1 MSVLLSGLFKR
12 CLSIG
17 FEEGKQGLMDD
28 EDTYMRSYGAEL
40 LSNIQATTGID
51 FSVINNLDLTDPEV
65 VSDRELAMMGAKPL
79 SFYDIIDL
87 GEGVGSFEV
96 AMNFEASKAEMSIF
110 TTLLVLKRQNMISEE
125 SFEVAQSIIWG
136 MSHSEIMAE
145 KFGDLPE
152 PIRLSRNVEFA

>member
-1 MSVLLSGLFKR
+1 
-12 CLSIG
+12 
-17 FEEGKQGLMDD
+17 MDD

-40 LSNIQATTGID
+40 LNNIQANTDID
-51 FSVINNLDLTDPEV
+51 FSLINDLDLTDPDV

-96 AMNFEASKAEMSIF
+96 AINFEASKAEMSVF
-110 TTLLVLKRQNMISEE
+110 TTLLVLKRQNMISEK

-152 PIRLSRNVEFA
+152 PIRLTKQEEYA